1 MSASTF
7 IARWQELFRLDK
19 EAILDSEGTV
29 SFRDLGDRVARASAV
44 LRNGAPNLEGKRV
57 ALLVAPGSAWVEA
70 FLGTVFAGGIAVP
83 LSHLYPAAEL
93 AYFVENAA
101 ADTFV
106 VSPDF
111 ADLARPFAE
120 GRRILSPEDLRAG
133 SPDGIAPSANDDD
146 VALMLY
152 TSGTTGRPKGA
163 MITHRNLAHQAAL
176 LRGAWGFSE
185 KDRLLHALPLHHL
198 HGLGISLMT
207 ALMSGA
213 SARMLPRFDAHRVWD
228 EMAQV
233 TVFMGVPTMYHKLF
247 EAFDAADEAT
257 QKRYAQSASGLRLS
271 TSGSAALPVT
281 LSERWRKLAGNNPV
295 ERFGMTEIGVGMTN
309 PLDGIRKAGS
319 VGLPLP
325 TVEWRIVGEDGK
337 DVADGESGEL
347 WIRGPSVFKGYWQ
360 NPDATAKAF
369 QDGWF
374 RTGDIAIRDGDGYLR
389 LLGRSSVDILKS
401 GGYKLSALEIED
413 ALREHDAVSEIA
425 VVGMPDEVWGE
436 CVVAVIV
443 AKPGREK
450 ELEEAALRAWAKNR
464 LAPYKVPK
472 RVVVVPSLPRNAIGK
487 VLKPEVKKMVAGMS
501 STGA

>member
-1 MSASTF
+1 MSTF
-7 IARWQELFRLDK
+7 IARWQELFRLEK
-19 EAILDSEGTV
+19 EAIVTSDETV
-29 SFRDLGDRVARASAV
+29 SFQDLGERVARASGV
-44 LRNGAPNLEGKRV
+44 LRDGKASLEGRRV
-57 ALLVAPGSAWVEA
+57 VLLVAPGSAWVEA

-106 VSPDF
+106 VSPEF
-111 ADLARPFAE
+111 AELARPFAE
-120 GRRILSPEDLRAG
+120 GRRILSPDDLRAG
-133 SPDGIAPSANDDD
+133 TSDGVAPIANDDD

-163 MITHRNLAHQAAL
+163 MITHENLAVQAEL
-176 LRGAWGFSE
+176 LRNAWGFTD

-213 SARMLPRFDAHRVWD
+213 SARMFPRFDAHRVW
-228 EMAQV
+228 EGMAEA

-257 QKRYAQSASGLRLS
+257 RQRYAQSAGGLRLS

-281 LSERWRKLAGNNPV
+281 LSERWRKLTGSNPL

-309 PLDGIRKAGS
+309 PLEGVRKAGS

-325 TVEWRIVGEDGK
+325 TVESRIVDESGK
-337 DVADGESGEL
+337 DVAEGESGEL

-360 NPDATAKAF
+360 NPEASAKAF
-369 QDGWF
+369 TDGWF
-374 RTGDIAIRDGDGYLR
+374 RTGDIAVRDEDGYVR

-425 VVGMPDEVWGE
+425 VVGLPDEAWGE

-450 ELEEAALRAWAKNR
+450 ELEEAALRSWAKTR
-464 LAPYKVPK
+464 LAPYKVPR

-487 VLKPEVKKMVAGMS
+487 VLKPEVKKLIAS
-501 STGA
+501 LDA

>member
-1 MSASTF
+1 MSSF
-7 IARWQELFRLDK
+7 IARWRDLFRLEK
-19 EAILDSEGTV
+19 EAIVSSSETV
-29 SFRDLGDRVARASAV
+29 TFRDLGEHVARASSV
-44 LRNGAPNLEGKRV
+44 LRMGRPSLEGRRV
-57 ALLVAPGSAWVEA
+57 VLLVAPGAPWVEA
-70 FLGTVFAGGIAVP
+70 FLGTIFAGGIAVP
-83 LSHLYPAAEL
+83 LSHLYPPAEL
-93 AYFVENAA
+93 AYFVENAS

-106 VSPDF
+106 VSPEY
-111 ADLARPFAE
+111 AEKIRPFAA
-120 GRRILSPEDLRAG
+120 GRRLLSPSDLRAG
-133 SPDGIAPSANDDD
+133 IADRTSAIAKDDD

-163 MITHRNLAHQAAL
+163 MITHGNLAIQAEL
-176 LRGAWGFSE
+176 LRDAWGFSE
-185 KDRLLHALPLHHL
+185 SDRLLHALPLHHL

-213 SARMLPRFDAHRVWD
+213 SADMLPRFDAKSVW
-228 EMAQV
+228 EGMAQA

-257 QKRYAQSASGLRLS
+257 QARYAQSAGGLRLS

-281 LSERWRKLAGNNPV
+281 LSERWRKLSGAYPL

-309 PLDGIRKAGS
+309 PLEGRRKAGS

-325 TVEWRIVGEDGK
+325 TVDSRIVDENGK
-337 DVADGESGEL
+337 DVAPGESGEL

-360 NPDATAKAF
+360 NAEASEKAF
-369 QDGWF
+369 TDGWF
-374 RTGDIAIRDGDGYLR
+374 RTGDIAIRDEDGYLR

-425 VVGMPDEVWGE
+425 VVGLPDEAWGE

-450 ELEEAALRAWAKNR
+450 ELEESALRSWAKTK
-464 LAPYKVPK
+464 LAPYKVPRK
-472 RVVVVPSLPRNAIGK
+472 VVVVPSLPRNAIGK
-487 VLKPEVKKMVAGMS
+487 VLKPEVKKMIAS
-501 STGA
+501 SGAAKA